1 MIILKKP
8 ERGDDLKFIQWLWS
22 DEETMQDV
30 GGTHCYDDEGIE
42 KWYVKNFESDKNNMD
57 YFLIF
62 SQQENIPVGEV
73 SYVIDDYEK
82 MIARFNIKIAS
93 KYRGKGYP
101 LEAVHKCLDYFFN
114 KRGGKIMRDDVWNEN
129 KTGHKFLLKAGFRYV
144 KDVKEE
150 FNGRIWESKLYE
162 ITSEIFN
169 KLEN

>member
-82 MIARFNIKIAS
+82 EYTAIEE
-93 KYRGKGYP
+93 
-101 LEAVHKCLDYFFN
+101 LLN
-114 KRGGKIMRDDVWNEN
+114 KN
-129 KTGHKFLLKAGFRYV
+129 
-144 KDVKEE
+144 
-150 FNGRIWESKLYE
+150 RITVTDNRVVTPS
-162 ITSEIFN
+162 
-169 KLEN
+169 LENVFMYLIKEAS